1 MASFSFLTSLLA
13 ALLLYS
19 LNAAILPTSQGL
31 LAAAATA
38 RRPHTAPPPPPPPR
52 RCITRVIHGKP
63 RTLCA
68 PINAP
73 PKKRRVVVPPPKKK
87 VAVPP
92 KKRAVPVKKRVVARP
107 PAPPT
112 KIRRVAPRK
121 APVIPRPS
129 PAPLRSNGET
139 LTNDYYAHS
148 CPQVESI
155 IRNKV
160 TAWVK
165 KDRSLAASLLRL
177 HFHDCMATGNDASI
191 LLKDPKGKSTE
202 MYSVF
207 SKGLRGFEVVDDIK
221 LAVENAC
228 PGVVSCADVLT
239 VIARDVT
246 LELHGPFWFVPFGR
260 KDSLTSHINDAAQV
274 PHQESDAN
282 TLLKQ
287 FTAFGLSFSDLATL
301 TGAHSVG
308 KSHCFSFTRG
318 GAAGANPRM
327 NATYAQAL
335 HEKCKRGPWEEV
347 FNDEDTPFLL
357 DLEFYK
363 NLKRGNVL
371 LKSDNSIY
379 VDNNMTSSLVDAFL
393 TQPGMWDAQFAV
405 SMVKLGNVQVLTG
418 RQGEVRRVCS
428 VPNSARHQ

>member
-1 MASFSFLTSLLA
+1 M
-13 ALLLYS
+13 
-19 LNAAILPTSQGL
+19 
-31 LAAAATA
+31 
-38 RRPHTAPPPPPPPR
+38 
-52 RCITRVIHGKP
+52 
-63 RTLCA
+63 
-68 PINAP
+68 
-73 PKKRRVVVPPPKKK
+73 PKKRVVAMP
-87 VAVPP
+87 
-92 KKRAVPVKKRVVARP
+92 KKRVVARP
-107 PAPPT
+107 APPAAT
-112 KIRRVAPRK
+112 KPRRVPP
-121 APVIPRPS
+121 PVVRRPTS
-129 PAPLRSNGET
+129 PPVRSNGET
-139 LTNDYYAHS
+139 LTNDFYARS

-155 IRNKV
+155 IHNKV
-160 TAWVK
+160 TEWVK

-177 HFHDCMATGNDASI
+177 HFHDCMATGNDASV
-191 LLKDPKGKSTE
+191 LLIDPKGRSTE
-202 MYSVF
+202 MYSPF
-207 SKGLRGFEVVDDIK
+207 SKGLRGFDVVDDIK
-221 LAVENAC
+221 LAVEKAC

-246 LELHGPFWFVPFGR
+246 LEMHGPFWFVPFGR
-260 KDSLTSHINDAAQV
+260 KDSLTSHFEDAAQV

-327 NATYAQAL
+327 NVTYARML
-335 HEKCKRGPWEEV
+335 HETCKKGPWEAV
-347 FNDEDTPFLL
+347 FNDETTPFLL

-363 NLKRGNVL
+363 NLKKGNVL

-379 VDNNMTSSLVDAFL
+379 TDNNMTSSLVDAFL

-418 RQGEVRRVCS
+418 RQGEVRRVCGF
-428 VPNSARHQ
+428 PNAAGRH